1 MEGKVVVAAA
11 AGLSV
16 SGAITADGLVY
27 TWGSAGEAMLGKAEG
42 DDSDEHLPRKIE
54 GLKGAAFSM
63 DFGGQHAAMLVSAD
77 GGPAAS
83 SSNKRQR

>member
-1 MEGKVVVAAA
+1 LEGKVVVAAA

-27 TWGSAGEAMLGKAEG
+27 TWGSAGEAMLGKPEG
-42 DDSDEHLPRKIE
+42 DDSDEHFPRKIE
-54 GLKGAAFSM
+54 GLKGAAISM
-63 DFGGQHAAMLVSAD
+63 DFGGQHAALLVSAD
-77 GGPAAS
+77 GGPTS